1 MATPASTE
9 PGRIITF
16 YSYKGGTGRTMA
28 LANVACLLAETHGR
42 PVLVV
47 DWDLEAPGLHRFFPP
62 RIRTTRPGVDIGLD
76 SAPGLIDLLSQVR
89 DALPATLPA
98 SEEAADDAVDAALAS
113 VRFEEFIRETNVPN
127 VFILRAGR
135 NDDGQYS
142 RRVGTFD
149 WEGLFK
155 RAPGVYRAFGEKL
168 AERYRYVLIDSRTGV
183 TDISGICT
191 YLLPER
197 LVVVFTPNRQSLT
210 GVRELIERATSY
222 RRGSDDLRP
231 LLVFPLPSRIEAS
244 LQDLRARWRFGDPD
258 RDVIGYQPMFQELF
272 TAAYAL
278 ARCDLSAY
286 FDDVQIQQT
295 PDYAY
300 GEEIAVRRTGDRFSM
315 ANSYAVFVQRLT
327 SGEPPWAARADP
339 ATSETVAVAAPA
351 PAEATG
357 DTTVAAA
364 PTAPQVFLSHVPLD
378 AVRIAEVSRRLAR
391 RGLRVASVT
400 GSGDLGATFV
410 EKVAKGLDASEAI
423 VVFWSRESV
432 DSPWVKAA
440 AEEGLRRGILVPV
453 LLDDV
458 PPPLG
463 FRSVSAADLSRGA
476 TPDALERLCEAV
488 YRIAMGT
495 PGTILA
501 PAYAPTA
508 GSVLAPAPQQA
519 PRLGRLV
526 KLAVAATVV
535 LALVGLGSIGWY
547 LRDTAADTRAT
558 AIQRHATAGRDAQ
571 GDGARFRRHLQRR
584 RRQDRGSD
592 RADCP
597 DVRRPGR
604 AGGVSRRRRH
614 PPDARA
620 RDLGRIGSPVSSSRW
635 RRRRSACRPWSAPPS
650 TPPCRRSTGTACAS
664 ARRCRNRSPT
674 PSPERSC
681 NRRPKPARWWR
692 LEPRWMSW
700 SPPRL
705 VLRRRDAP
713 SPCPTSSVPPAPPP
727 KPRPGGW
734 ASRCRRSTPTA
745 RTAARSPASSSPRC
759 RHPTRSWP
767 PRARSRSAL
776 RRLAPCRRNVPP
788 TAPPSNAQPSTAQP
802 NTAQQPGTGPPIPG
816 LVPRV
821 TVPGTVPQL
830 IGLTLD
836 AAREALARVGL
847 RLDNAQRRT
856 VPNATPGTIV
866 AQAPSAGVRVRPGAG
881 VTVVVAAAPAN

>member
-1 MATPASTE
+1 M
-9 PGRIITF
+9 
-16 YSYKGGTGRTMA
+16 
-28 LANVACLLAETHGR
+28 
-42 PVLVV
+42 
-47 DWDLEAPGLHRFFPP
+47 
-62 RIRTTRPGVDIGLD
+62 
-76 SAPGLIDLLSQVR
+76 
-89 DALPATLPA
+89 
-98 SEEAADDAVDAALAS
+98 
-113 VRFEEFIRETNVPN
+113 
-127 VFILRAGR
+127 
-135 NDDGQYS
+135 
-142 RRVGTFD
+142 
-149 WEGLFK
+149 
-155 RAPGVYRAFGEKL
+155 
-168 AERYRYVLIDSRTGV
+168 
-183 TDISGICT
+183 
-191 YLLPER
+191 
-197 LVVVFTPNRQSLT
+197 
-210 GVRELIERATSY
+210 
-222 RRGSDDLRP
+222 
-231 LLVFPLPSRIEAS
+231 FPLPSRIEAS

-519 PRLGRLV
+519 PRLGRLL

-547 LRDTAADTRAT
+547 LRDTAADTE
-558 AIQRHATAGRDAQ
+558 
-571 GDGARFRRHLQRR
+571 
-584 RRQDRGSD
+584 
-592 RADCP
+592 P
-597 DVRRPGR
+597 
-604 AGGVSRRRRH
+604 
-614 PPDARA
+614 
-620 RDLGRIGSPVSSSRW
+620 
-635 RRRRSACRPWSAPPS
+635 PPS
-650 TPPCRRSTGTACAS
+650 NATPLPVETPKVTVPDFVGTSSGDVVKTADLIGLTVLMSDGQGAQAAFLDGVVTRQTPAPGTSVDRLSRIELEVETQTVSMPTLVGTTLNAALQALDRNRLRLGKTLSQPVADAKPGTIVQQTPEAGEMVAAGTAVDVVVAT
-664 ARRCRNRSPT
+664 T
-674 PSPERSC
+674 PR
-681 NRRPKPARWWR
+681 
-692 LEPRWMSW
+692 
-700 SPPRL
+700 
-705 VLRRRDAP
+705 
-713 SPCPTSSVPPAPPP
+713 PAPP
-727 KPRPGGW
+727 
-734 ASRCRRSTPTA
+734 RRTITVPNFVGATS
-745 RTAARSPASSSPRC
+745 AAAE
-759 RHPTRSWP
+759 
-767 PRARSRSAL
+767 AQA
-776 RRLAPCRRNVPP
+776 RRLGITLSKVDADGKDGRALSGVVIAQVPAPNAQLAAQGTVQIRIATPGTVPP
-788 TAPPSNAQPSTAQP
+788 SPPPPSNAQPSTAQP
-802 NTAQQPGTGPPIPG
+802 NTAQQPGTGPPSTGPG
-816 LVPRV
+816 PSRA
-821 TVPGTVPQL
+821 VPGTVPQL

-836 AAREALARVGL
+836 AAREALARVDL

-856 VPNATPGTIV
+856 VPNATPGTVV

>member
-76 SAPGLIDLLSQVR
+76 SAPGLIDLLSYVR
-89 DALPATLPA
+89 DTLPATLPA
-98 SEEAADDAVDAALAS
+98 SEEAADEAVDAALAS
-113 VRFEEFIRETNVPN
+113 VRFDDFIRETNVPN

-135 NDDGQYS
+135 NDDGLYS

-519 PRLGRLV
+519 PRLGRLL

-547 LRDTAADTRAT
+547 LRDTAADTE
-558 AIQRHATAGRDAQ
+558 
-571 GDGARFRRHLQRR
+571 
-584 RRQDRGSD
+584 
-592 RADCP
+592 P
-597 DVRRPGR
+597 
-604 AGGVSRRRRH
+604 
-614 PPDARA
+614 
-620 RDLGRIGSPVSSSRW
+620 
-635 RRRRSACRPWSAPPS
+635 PPS
-650 TPPCRRSTGTACAS
+650 NTTPLPVETPKVTVPDFVGTSSGDVVKTADLIGLTVLMSDGQGAQAAFLDGVVTRQTPAPGTSVDRLSRIELEVETQAVSMPTLVGTTLNAALQALDRNRLRLGKTLSQPVADAKPGTIVQQTPEAGEMVAAGTAVDVVVAT
-664 ARRCRNRSPT
+664 T
-674 PSPERSC
+674 PR
-681 NRRPKPARWWR
+681 
-692 LEPRWMSW
+692 
-700 SPPRL
+700 
-705 VLRRRDAP
+705 
-713 SPCPTSSVPPAPPP
+713 PAPP
-727 KPRPGGW
+727 
-734 ASRCRRSTPTA
+734 RRTITVPNFVGATS
-745 RTAARSPASSSPRC
+745 AAAE
-759 RHPTRSWP
+759 
-767 PRARSRSAL
+767 AQA
-776 RRLAPCRRNVPP
+776 RRLGITLSKVDADGKDGRALSGVVIAQVPAPNAQLAAQGTVRIRIATPGTVPP
-788 TAPPSNAQPSTAQP
+788 SPPPPSNAQPSTAQP
-802 NTAQQPGTGPPIPG
+802 NTAQQPGTGPPSTGPG
-816 LVPRV
+816 PSR

-836 AAREALARVGL
+836 AAREALARVDL

-856 VPNATPGTIV
+856 VPNATPGTVV

>member
-28 LANVACLLAETHGR
+28 LANVACLLAETHRR

-62 RIRTTRPGVDIGLD
+62 RIRATRPGVDIGLD

-89 DALPATLPA
+89 DTLPATLPA
-98 SEEAADDAVDAALAS
+98 SEEAADEAVDAALAS
-113 VRFEEFIRETNVPN
+113 VRFDDFIRETNVPN

-278 ARCDLSAY
+278 AQCDLAAY

-315 ANSYAVFVQRLT
+315 ANSYAVFVQRLM
-327 SGEPPWAARADP
+327 SGEPPWAARAEP
-339 ATSETVAVAAPA
+339 ATSQTVAVAAPA
-351 PAEATG
+351 PAEAG
-357 DTTVAAA
+357 DTVAAA
-364 PTAPQVFLSHVPLD
+364 PTAPQVFLSHVPID

-410 EKVAKGLDASEAI
+410 EKVSKGLDASDAI
-423 VVFWSRESV
+423 VVFWSRDSV

-440 AEEGLRRGILVPV
+440 AEEGVRRGILVPV

-476 TPDALERLCEAV
+476 TPDALDRLCEAV

-501 PAYAPTA
+501 PPAYAPSA
-508 GSVLAPAPQQA
+508 GSVLAPAPKQA

-526 KLAVAATVV
+526 KVAVAATVV

-547 LRDTAADTRAT
+547 LRDTAA
-558 AIQRHATAGRDAQ
+558 
-571 GDGARFRRHLQRR
+571 
-584 RRQDRGSD
+584 
-592 RADCP
+592 P
-597 DVRRPGR
+597 
-604 AGGVSRRRRH
+604 
-614 PPDARA
+614 
-620 RDLGRIGSPVSSSRW
+620 
-635 RRRRSACRPWSAPPS
+635 
-650 TPPCRRSTGTACAS
+650 
-664 ARRCRNRSPT
+664 
-674 PSPERSC
+674 
-681 NRRPKPARWWR
+681 
-692 LEPRWMSW
+692 
-700 SPPRL
+700 
-705 VLRRRDAP
+705 
-713 SPCPTSSVPPAPPP
+713 
-727 KPRPGGW
+727 
-734 ASRCRRSTPTA
+734 
-745 RTAARSPASSSPRC
+745 
-759 RHPTRSWP
+759 
-767 PRARSRSAL
+767 
-776 RRLAPCRRNVPP
+776 
-788 TAPPSNAQPSTAQP
+788 PPSNATPA
-802 NTAQQPGTGPPIPG
+802 PIET
-816 LVPRV
+816 PRV
-821 TVPGTVPQL
+821 TVPDFVGTSSSDVVKTADLIGLTLLMSDSQGAQAAFLDGVVTRQTPAPGTSVNRLTRIELEVATQTVTMPTLVGTTLNAALQALDRNRLRLGKTLSQPVADAKPGTIVQQTPEAGEMVAAGTAVDVVVATTPRPVPRRAIITVPNFVGATSAAAEAEAKRLGITLSKVDADGKDGRALSGVVIAQVPAPNAQLAAQGTVQIRIATPGAAPPGATPPGAAPPGAAPPGAAPGAPGGAVPGTVPQL

-836 AAREALARVGL
+836 AARETLERVGL

-866 AQAPSAGVRVRPGAG
+866 AQAPAAGARVRPRAG
-881 VTVVVAAAPAN
+881 VTVVVAAAPGN